1 MFIFDYEYRV
11 RYADV
16 DQMGYMYYG
25 NYARLYEIGRVE
37 ALRDLGLSY
46 KKMEEGG
53 VMMPV
58 YENYSR
64 FIQPTKYDELLTIR
78 VMVEEI
84 PKTRF
89 KFKYEILNEEQKK
102 VHTGETTLVFIN
114 MKTNRLT
121 TCPEAI
127 TRLLQPFLTDKS

>member
-1 MFIFDYEYRV
+1 MFTFDYEYRV

-46 KKMEEGG
+46 KNMEEDG

-58 YENYSR
+58 YDNYSR

-78 VMVEEI
+78 VVVEEM

-89 KFKYEILNEEQKK
+89 KFKYEILNKEQKK

-127 TRLLQPFLTDKS
+127 TNLLQPFLTDKL

>member
-1 MFIFDYEYRV
+1 MFKFDYNYRV

-46 KKMEEGG
+46 KEMEESG

-58 YENYSR
+58 YENHSR

-78 VMVEEI
+78 VIVEEV
-84 PKTRF
+84 PKTRL
-89 KFKYEILNEEQKK
+89 KFRYEIFNEEQKK

-121 TCPEAI
+121 VCPESI
-127 TRLLQPFLTDKS
+127 TAALQPFLTDKS

>member
-1 MFIFDYEYRV
+1 MFTFDYPYRV

-46 KKMEEGG
+46 KEMEDNG

-78 VMVEEI
+78 VMVEEM

-89 KFKYEILNEEQKK
+89 KFKYEILNEAQQK
-102 VHTGETTLVFIN
+102 VHTGATTLVFIQ
-114 MKTNRLT
+114 MQTNRLT
-121 TCPEAI
+121 VCPEAI
-127 TRLLQPFLTDKS
+127 RAVLQPFLLD

>member
-1 MFIFDYEYRV
+1 
-11 RYADV
+11 
-16 DQMGYMYYG
+16 
-25 NYARLYEIGRVE
+25 
-37 ALRDLGLSY
+37 
-46 KKMEEGG
+46 
-53 VMMPV
+53 MMPV